1 MDAGRL
7 DQVHID
13 VAGELLEISWDERNE
28 LLERIRIVV
37 DDETIVEKFEAV
49 GTRRPVELDSGERGR
64 LRMAL
69 ELWDA
74 VALGDLPDGIA
85 GLLAVLAKADPGGL

>member
-13 VAGELLEISWDERNE
+13 VAGELVEISWDERNE
-28 LLERIRIVV
+28 LIERIRIVV
-37 DDETIVEKFEAV
+37 DDETIVRKFEAV
-49 GTRRPVELDSGERGR
+49 GTRLPVELDSGERGR

-74 VALGDLPDGIA
+74 VALGELPLGIA
-85 GLLAVLAKADPGGL
+85 GLLAALAKADPGGP